1 MKRGR
6 SHQSK
11 WWEGL
16 SGGSAKTTALRG
28 LLISSTIANQ
38 WSIGM
43 NIGALE
49 QHVLMAIMALH
60 PNAYG
65 VSIQDH
71 ILRRTGQ
78 EYSIGS
84 IYAALGRLEDKG
96 YLKSRQG
103 EATRERGGR
112 AKLYFTITAPGEKT
126 LQESLRATRSL
137 ERGLRWGTA
146 FGLMEEAVA

>member
-1 MKRGR
+1 
-6 SHQSK
+6 
-11 WWEGL
+11 
-16 SGGSAKTTALRG
+16 
-28 LLISSTIANQ
+28 
-38 WSIGM
+38 M

-49 QHVLMAIMALH
+49 QHVMMAIMAQH

-71 ILRRTGQ
+71 ILRRTGY

-112 AKLYFTITAPGEKT
+112 AKLYFTVTAPGEKK

-137 ERGLRWGTA
+137 QRGLRWGTA
-146 FGLMEEAVA
+146 HGLTEAMA